1 VVASAAAVTEAR
13 YQITGVAANDVLNV
27 REKPDVASKKVY
39 SYAPGVKNIR
49 LTGQH
54 QEKGATPWVEVAFE
68 GGTGWVNRTFLAEM
82 HEGGGCNDPEVAA
95 LIRAFMKA
103 VSASDSLALKATVSP
118 LRGLVVRPEGRAL
131 KFSGVQLDTI
141 FSSPTVLNL
150 GPGDGG
156 GPDITGT
163 FKALIEP
170 SLRASI
176 LKKGAQEKCG
186 KVLTGASTSA
196 PPSVDSFSGT
206 PVSFYH
212 PGQEGSND
220 WVTWIGSI
228 EYVEGK
234 PYFFELQ
241 QFHWSI

>member
-1 VVASAAAVTEAR
+1 TPSAPSATEVR
-13 YQITGVAANDVLNV
+13 YQVTGVAANDVLNV

-39 SYAPGVKNIR
+39 SFAPGVKNIR

-68 GGTGWVNRTFLAEM
+68 GGTGWVNRTFLAEL
-82 HEGGGCNDPEVAA
+82 HPGGGCNDPEVAA
-95 LIRAFMKA
+95 TIRAFMKA

-118 LRGLVVRPEGRAL
+118 LRGLVVQPETRPL

-150 GPGDGG
+150 GPREGG
-156 GPDITGT
+156 GAEVSGT
-163 FKALIEP
+163 FKAQIEP

-186 KVLTGASTSA
+186 KILVGSGSA
-196 PPSVDSFSGT
+196 PSLDSFSGT
-206 PVSFYH
+206 PVSFFY
-212 PGQEGSND
+212 PGEEAGGTD
-220 WVTWIGSI
+220 WLTWIGVI

-234 PYFFELQ
+234 PYFYQLTQ
-241 QFHWSI
+241 YHHTL